1 MKENEV
7 AADGDDAV
15 CERPRIRQRRGG
27 NGGAC
32 FLSQADRA
40 RYFEAKQR
48 SRQLA
53 IPPPPNPYY
62 AGWEAFHL
70 SQRGMLDAAA
80 ACEVPPP
87 SRVWLFTERWGS
99 GVHWADREPTTAEI
113 FFGQGGAGNSSM
125 CPRFGPSSLAAPRA

>member
-7 AADGDDAV
+7 AADGDDVV

-48 SRQLA
+48 ARQLG

-80 ACEVPPP
+80 ACEVLPPP
-87 SRVWLFTERWGS
+87 RVWLFTERWGS
-99 GVHWADREPTTAEI
+99 GVHWTDREPTTAEMI
-113 FFGQGGAGNSSM
+113 FWSGRGWELQHV
-125 CPRFGPSSLAAPRA
+125 P

>member
-1 MKENEV
+1 M
-7 AADGDDAV
+7 AADGDDVV

-27 NGGAC
+27 NSGAC

-48 SRQLA
+48 SRQLG

-70 SQRGMLDAAA
+70 SQRGMLGAAA
-80 ACEVPPP
+80 ACEAPPP
-87 SRVWLFTERWGS
+87 SRVWIFTERGGS
-99 GVHWADREPTTAEI
+99 GVHWTDREPTTAELMCWS
-113 FFGQGGAGNSSM
+113 GSGWELQHKM
-125 CPRFGPSSLAAPRA
+125 CPRF